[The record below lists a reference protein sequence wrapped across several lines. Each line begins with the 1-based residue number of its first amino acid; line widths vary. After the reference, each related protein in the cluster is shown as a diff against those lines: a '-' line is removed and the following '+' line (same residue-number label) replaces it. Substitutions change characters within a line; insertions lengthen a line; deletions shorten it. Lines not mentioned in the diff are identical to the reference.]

1 MATLSEIKKEIRP
14 DWYRCPIEKEV
25 LRKLCL
31 KSDKKG
37 FVQAGGH
44 LAIFFMT
51 GSLTYVFWHNSIWYA
66 FLAMLFVHGTVS
78 SFLSGVAPHELA
90 HGTVF
95 RTKFYNKF
103 FLYLYSLISWWDPY
117 DYASSHTYHHRY
129 TMYPAV
135 DRENLLPL
143 QPSLSPITLFQI
155 FTLNLFSK
163 PDRVFSKGGF
173 FSTVYLTGLSSF
185 GRIGST
191 QIPCQEWLQALHHDQ
206 PLQHR
211 KSIIWSRILL
221 LFHSFILI
229 VSIISGHWWLFLVIT
244 LSSFMANWASYFVGL
259 TQHCGL
265 QNNVPDF
272 RKNTRTITLN
282 PILSFLYWHMNW
294 HIEHHMFAGVP
305 CYNLKKLHEEI
316 KLDMPEPRTLIGA
329 WKEMVEIWRVQKFD
343 QDYQFDTPIP
353 DSRMKD
359 KRVNADPL
367 ASSIGD
373 LAPNF

>member
-1 MATLSEIKKEIRP
+1 
-14 DWYRCPIEKEV
+14 
-25 LRKLCL
+25 
-31 KSDKKG
+31 
-37 FVQAGGH
+37 
-44 LAIFFMT
+44 
-51 GSLTYVFWHNSIWYA
+51 
-66 FLAMLFVHGTVS
+66 
-78 SFLSGVAPHELA
+78 
-90 HGTVF
+90 
-95 RTKFYNKF
+95 
-103 FLYLYSLISWWDPY
+103 
-117 DYASSHTYHHRY
+117 
-129 TMYPAV
+129 MYPAV

-185 GRIGST
+185 GRIGFT
-191 QIPCQEWLQALHHDQ
+191 QIPCQEWLQALHDDQ

-221 LFHSFILI
+221 LFHSCILM

-343 QDYQFDTPIP
+343 QDYQLDTPIP

>member
-1 MATLSEIKKEIRP
+1 
-14 DWYRCPIEKEV
+14 
-25 LRKLCL
+25 
-31 KSDKKG
+31 
-37 FVQAGGH
+37 
-44 LAIFFMT
+44 
-51 GSLTYVFWHNSIWYA
+51 
-66 FLAMLFVHGTVS
+66 
-78 SFLSGVAPHELA
+78 
-90 HGTVF
+90 
-95 RTKFYNKF
+95 
-103 FLYLYSLISWWDPY
+103 
-117 DYASSHTYHHRY
+117 
-129 TMYPAV
+129 MYPAV

-143 QPSLSPITLFQI
+143 QPSLAPITLFQI

-191 QIPCQEWLQALHHDQ
+191 KIPCQEWLQALHNDQ

-221 LFHSFILI
+221 LFHGSIFMI
-229 VSIISGHWWLFLVIT
+229 SIISGHWWLFLVIT
-244 LSSFMANWASYFVGL
+244 LSSFTSNWAAYFVGL

-316 KLDMPEPRTLIGA
+316 KFDMPEPRTLFGA
-329 WKEMVEIWRVQKFD
+329 WKEMIETWRVQKLD
-343 QDYQFDTPIP
+343 LDYQFDTPVP
-353 DSRMKD
+353 DSRMKE
-359 KRVNADPL
+359 KKL
-367 ASSIGD
+367 I
-373 LAPNF
+373 LIL